1 MYISMDD
8 RVVNFSKRGTEKHAV
23 VGFDSGEQ
31 MGGGQIGLDS
41 GNNVGV
47 SMVHGL
53 QDAKFGMDEKLARSE
68 ISLFRGSAGRLKGD
82 GEYDDVPDDE
92 QDDGEDELDPED
104 EGDDDDDDDDDDA
117 DDPGVSARRAAER
130 VAGRSRRA
138 AVFGKDGSLAEENG
152 LYSDADSDDDLGMD
166 GDHGEG
172 LGVGAADW
180 KRGLNGAL
188 QKTRQKSLMEM
199 VYDDDDGG
207 DGDSGDSE
215 NDSGNDSDEDD
226 GDALFKKATDDHLSS
241 KQDQFDRSKFLTEV
255 VSGLDLTDP
264 ALRNRFVTGDWSAA
278 KSRDAKAPRAEG
290 DESGDDDDGAE
301 VYGDF
306 EDLETGEK
314 FDGTGTGEAEKGGEG
329 EEQDEDGDGDDS
341 EDGGSGDDSES
352 EGAARRRA
360 EKIAKKEQVRVA
372 FPKST
377 DCLPIVRPQLLT
389 HITKD

>member
-1 MYISMDD
+1 MY
-8 RVVNFSKRGTEKHAV
+8 RRRG
-23 VGFDSGEQ
+23 
-31 MGGGQIGLDS
+31 
-41 GNNVGV
+41 
-47 SMVHGL
+47 
-53 QDAKFGMDEKLARSE
+53 
-68 ISLFRGSAGRLKGD
+68 
-82 GEYDDVPDDE
+82 
-92 QDDGEDELDPED
+92 
-104 EGDDDDDDDDDDA
+104 
-117 DDPGVSARRAAER
+117 
-130 VAGRSRRA
+130 RRA
-138 AVFGKDGSLAEENG
+138 AVFGKDGGLAEENG

-199 VYDDDDGG
+199 VYDDDG